1 VLAPTWWRTNGGP
14 DRISCYLKTGKS
26 LSASVVELPSTS
38 PLPPRVPRRRGTPVL
53 PLSSLLFPCPFLGGF
68 ISEPA
73 PSPFRCRCSSLPAM
87 QHTTT
92 TTRRSTTWLRPGGV
106 PGAVQ
111 AGGSW
116 DGVPGAV
123 VGRRWW
129 AGLVLGFF
137 PSFNFVCRAST
148 VQVHGKELTNP
159 SAAVS
164 DDRAV
169 RLLFFAVCVAE
180 SARKGPLPCKY
191 VSCSLYRAFF

>member
-1 VLAPTWWRTNGGP
+1 LEAWRPPRGGAQVPARGGQIRRPAPLWLARQRGGGCGGGPVLAPTWWRTNGGP

-106 PGAVQ
+106 PGAVE

-123 VGRRWW
+123 VARRWW
-129 AGLVLGFF
+129 AGPVLGFF
-137 PSFNFVCRAST
+137 SFF
-148 VQVHGKELTNP
+148 
-159 SAAVS
+159 
-164 DDRAV
+164 
-169 RLLFFAVCVAE
+169 
-180 SARKGPLPCKY
+180 
-191 VSCSLYRAFF
+191 